1 MNSRQTNQT
10 IDAPEGGAS
19 DAITLGRLTLSQ
31 KESVLFHD
39 AEKLFPGGAL
49 GGNALHPDARFVF
62 SHGDGSRFWDVS
74 GNEYIDYV
82 LGSGTFFIGHAHP
95 TVRAALAEQLSSG
108 TQFFAYLN
116 AVAIEYARRLK
127 PHIRCAERL
136 RFTTSGSDSTFHAI
150 RMARAFTGRSKILK
164 FEGAYHGVHDYAQ
177 LSTAPRQTSNYPSPK
192 PDTAGIPSV
201 VQDLMLVAPYNDPE
215 TLSDILKEHGE
226 TIAAIIIEPIQRIL
240 FPKPG
245 FLEAVRT
252 LCDQYGIIM
261 ILDEVVTGLRYG
273 LGGAQEYLDIT
284 PDLAT
289 YGKIVGGGLPVGV
302 VAGRADLLDQANPS
316 DKGKDGYVY
325 QNGTLQGHMLGC
337 AAGLAT
343 LDILESP
350 GVYDRVFTMA
360 DRLREGLQAVFDR
373 NNMGLLVF
381 GQGPMWH
388 MLFTDEEPQNWRD
401 VISAANPKMALLES
415 EFLKNGLFVLPGNR
429 RFISIRHS
437 EEDLEAT
444 FEIAERV
451 CRKLKD

>member
-1 MNSRQTNQT
+1 MESVRVNQSDDT
-10 IDAPEGGAS
+10 SGNEVGGA
-19 DAITLGRLTLSQ
+19 TLGRQVLS
-31 KESVLFHD
+31 D
-39 AEKLFPGGAL
+39 AEAKLFQEAESLFPGGAL
-49 GGNALHPDARFVF
+49 GGNALAPDARFVF
-62 SHGDGSRFWDVS
+62 SRGDGSRFWDAS
-74 GNEYIDYV
+74 GNQYIDYV

-95 TVRAALAEQLSSG
+95 TVRAALVEQLSSG

-116 AVAIEYARRLK
+116 TKAIELARRLQ

-177 LSTAPRQTSNYPSPK
+177 LSTAPKQTSNYPSPQ
-192 PDTAGIPSV
+192 PDTAGIPSAV
-201 VQDLMLVAPYNDPE
+201 RDLMLVAPYNDPE
-215 TLSDILKEHGE
+215 TLVDILDEYGD
-226 TIAAIIIEPIQRIL
+226 TIAAIIIEPIQRII

-245 FLEAVRT
+245 FLETVRE
-252 LCDQYGIIM
+252 LCTRHGIIM

-316 DKGKDGYVY
+316 NKGKDSYVY

-343 LDILESP
+343 LDILEAP
-350 GVYDRVFTMA
+350 GVYERVFAMA
-360 DRLREGLQAVFDR
+360 AKLREGLQKVFDR
-373 NNMGLLVF
+373 NNMGILVF
-381 GQGPMWH
+381 GRGPMWH
-388 MLFTDEEPQNWRD
+388 MLFAEKEPQNWRD
-401 VISAANPKMALLES
+401 VISSANPKMALLEA
-415 EFLKNGLFVLPGNR
+415 EFLKQGLFVLPGNR
-429 RFISIRHS
+429 RFISIRHT
-437 EEDLEAT
+437 EDDLEST

-451 CRKLKD
+451 CRKLRS